1 MFETLNVPILGV
13 VENMTGDFFGE
24 GGGERLAQARG
35 VPFLGRVPLEAEVRI
50 GGDYGRPIVV
60 HMPESEA
67 GQAFQKLSQTTAARI
82 SVVMLQTA
90 DVIPLNI
97 IG

>member
-1 MFETLNVPILGV
+1 
-13 VENMTGDFFGE
+13 
-24 GGGERLAQARG
+24 
-35 VPFLGRVPLEAEVRI
+35 
-50 GGDYGRPIVV
+50 
-60 HMPESEA
+60 MPESEA
-67 GQAFQKLSQTTAARI
+67 GQAFQKLAQTVAARA